1 MMKMKQILI
10 QIFTSMIISAGGV
23 PPVDMNE
30 SGVVSG
36 STTSASTAL
45 AATATKHVTTVTSNI
60 SLTTS
65 PL

>member
-1 MMKMKQILI
+1 
-10 QIFTSMIISAGGV
+10 MIISAGGV